1 MATYSG
7 VIVFVRSFAYSTQI
21 RFDPDSFFNSS
32 LSNFTG
38 IFNMKVPIA
47 ISGNFVQ
54 TLLTVQLY
62 ITGRGHYRPVFNA
75 LLSSLISGFRFQ
87 TSAVLLAIDIKT
99 FNGPTWK
106 FNYFYDANVGELYPY
121 RSGKYWKL
129 QIFANNGNQSVTTF
143 KKIGLLKLT
152 DSGELIDI
160 LDGVAAS
167 ENFSASNS
175 EYSDSDG
182 RGAVINPPF
191 SNLLDS
197 DLIVVWG
204 RNLSVTSPHIYDK
217 IKNKTFIT
225 IDPRKTPIAQKSILH
240 IQIKPKTDYLLALI
254 LARFAFM
261 EGLEDVEFLENYSEN
276 WQDFFELSRNFR
288 IKPAL
293 EELGLS
299 LDNLGD
305 FLHLVR
311 GKKVAF
317 LIGIGVQ
324 KYFEGDDILRCIDGL
339 AAILG
344 LFNKNAGG
352 VWYLSDSKNGFEN
365 PFDAK
370 PFKTVPKPSVDFG
383 KFDLVFLNGA
393 NVAQSMP
400 NSTKVIEGLKKSFV
414 VNLITAE
421 NETCKYSDIVLP
433 AKTFLAKNDVRLS
446 YATDEIIKMSKI
458 KDEPNA
464 ISEFELAKFLDNSV
478 KDEEFYLRHFEKR
491 VQKKSIAKFSFIDE
505 VEVEIQKL
513 AKNEFYLITPKT
525 KDGLNSQF
533 IDTNIAYFHPDCGL
547 EDGDDVELGSKI
559 ESAKFKVQTCDKL
572 RTDCVAIF
580 AGTKNVN
587 HLTTSMSSKNGDCA
601 IFQELKVKLLG
612 ENFEDECEEDFDLF
626 DSF

>member
-1 MATYSG
+1 MGMISACPLDCYDACE
-7 VIVFVRSFAYSTQI
+7 VVFE
-21 RFDPDSFFNSS
+21 
-32 LSNFTG
+32 
-38 IFNMKVPIA
+38 
-47 ISGNFVQ
+47 GNF
-54 TLLTVQLY
+54 
-62 ITGRGHYRPVFNA
+62 
-75 LLSSLISGFRFQ
+75 
-87 TSAVLLAIDIKT
+87 K
-99 FNGPTWK
+99 
-106 FNYFYDANVGELYPY
+106 
-121 RSGKYWKL
+121 
-129 QIFANNGNQSVTTF
+129 
-143 KKIGLLKLT
+143 
-152 DSGELIDI
+152 
-160 LDGVAAS
+160 AS
-167 ENFSASNS
+167 ENHILSNGKLCANFGRLISAKTLRDENLAEKLEILKSKILSTKPEKILYFGGSGNVGVMNS
-175 EYSDSDG
+175 ILQNTFAKLGATIATGSLCDGAGASGIEAG

-191 SNLLDS
+191 SNLLAS

-217 IKNKTFIT
+217 IKDKTFIT

-261 EGLEDVEFLENYSEN
+261 EGLEDVSFLEKYTEN
-276 WQDFFELSRNFR
+276 WQDFFELSRNFK

-293 EELGLS
+293 EELDLS

-317 LIGIGVQ
+317 LVGIGVQ

-339 AAILG
+339 GAILG
-344 LFNKNAGG
+344 LFNKDAGG

-370 PFKTVPKPSVDFG
+370 LVKTVPKPSVDFG

-400 NSTKVIEGLKKSFV
+400 NSTKVIDGLKQSFV
-414 VNLITAE
+414 VNLTTME
-421 NETCKYSDIVLP
+421 NETCKYSDVVLP
-433 AKTFLAKNDVRLS
+433 AKTFLAKNDIRLS
-446 YATDEIIKMSKI
+446 YATDEIIKMPKI

-464 ISEFELAKFLDNSV
+464 ISEFELAKFLDDSV
-478 KDEEFYLRHFEKR
+478 ENEEFYLQYFEKR
-491 VQKKSIAKFSFIDE
+491 VQKKSIEKFTFIDE

-525 KDGLNSQF
+525 KNGLNSQF
-533 IDTNIAYFHPDCGL
+533 VDMNIVYFHPDCGL
-547 EDGDDVELGSKI
+547 EDGDEVELGTKI
-559 ESAKFKVQTCDKL
+559 GSAKFNVQTCDKL
-572 RTDCVAIF
+572 RTDCAVIY

-587 HLTTSMSSKNGDCA
+587 HLTTSMISKNGDCA

-612 ENFEDECEEDFDLF
+612 ENFEDESEEDFDLY

>member
-1 MATYSG
+1 MGMISACPLDCYDACE
-7 VIVFVRSFAYSTQI
+7 VVFE
-21 RFDPDSFFNSS
+21 
-32 LSNFTG
+32 
-38 IFNMKVPIA
+38 
-47 ISGNFVQ
+47 GNF
-54 TLLTVQLY
+54 
-62 ITGRGHYRPVFNA
+62 
-75 LLSSLISGFRFQ
+75 
-87 TSAVLLAIDIKT
+87 K
-99 FNGPTWK
+99 
-106 FNYFYDANVGELYPY
+106 
-121 RSGKYWKL
+121 
-129 QIFANNGNQSVTTF
+129 
-143 KKIGLLKLT
+143 
-152 DSGELIDI
+152 
-160 LDGVAAS
+160 AS
-167 ENFSASNS
+167 ENHILSNGKLCANFGRLISAKTLRDENLAEKLEILKSKILSTKPEKILYFGGSGNVGVMNS
-175 EYSDSDG
+175 ILQNTFAKLGATIATGSLCDGAGASGIEAG

-191 SNLLDS
+191 SNLLAS

-217 IKNKTFIT
+217 IKDKTFIT

-261 EGLEDVEFLENYSEN
+261 EGLEDVSFLEKYTEN
-276 WQDFFELSRNFR
+276 WQDFFELSRNFK

-293 EELGLS
+293 EELDLS

-317 LIGIGVQ
+317 LVGIGVQ

-344 LFNKNAGG
+344 LFNKDAGG

-370 PFKTVPKPSVDFG
+370 FFKTVPKPSVDFG

-400 NSTKVIEGLKKSFV
+400 NSTKVIEGLKQSFV
-414 VNLITAE
+414 VNLTTME
-421 NETCKYSDIVLP
+421 NETCKYSDVVLP
-433 AKTFLAKNDVRLS
+433 AKTFLAKNDIRLS
-446 YATDEIIKMSKI
+446 YATDEIIKMPKI

-464 ISEFELAKFLDNSV
+464 ISEFELAKFLDDSV
-478 KDEEFYLRHFEKR
+478 ENEEFYLQYFEKR
-491 VQKKSIAKFSFIDE
+491 VQKKSIEKFTFIDE

-525 KDGLNSQF
+525 KNGLNSQF
-533 IDTNIAYFHPDCGL
+533 VDTNIVYFHPDCGL
-547 EDGDDVELGSKI
+547 EDGDEVELGTKI
-559 ESAKFKVQTCDKL
+559 GSAKFNVQTCDKL
-572 RTDCVAIF
+572 RTDCAVIY

-587 HLTTSMSSKNGDCA
+587 HLTTSMISKNGDCA

-612 ENFEDECEEDFDLF
+612 ENFEDESEEDFDLY

>member
-1 MATYSG
+1 MGMISACPLDCYDACE
-7 VIVFVRSFAYSTQI
+7 VVFE
-21 RFDPDSFFNSS
+21 
-32 LSNFTG
+32 
-38 IFNMKVPIA
+38 
-47 ISGNFVQ
+47 GNF
-54 TLLTVQLY
+54 
-62 ITGRGHYRPVFNA
+62 
-75 LLSSLISGFRFQ
+75 
-87 TSAVLLAIDIKT
+87 K
-99 FNGPTWK
+99 
-106 FNYFYDANVGELYPY
+106 
-121 RSGKYWKL
+121 
-129 QIFANNGNQSVTTF
+129 
-143 KKIGLLKLT
+143 
-152 DSGELIDI
+152 
-160 LDGVAAS
+160 AS
-167 ENFSASNS
+167 ENHILSNGKLCANFGRLISAKTLRDENLAEKLEILKSKILSTKPEKILYFGGSGNVGVMNS
-175 EYSDSDG
+175 ILQNTFAKLGATIATGSLCDGAGASGIEAG

-191 SNLLDS
+191 SNLLAS

-217 IKNKTFIT
+217 IKDKTFIT

-261 EGLEDVEFLENYSEN
+261 EGLEDVSFLEKYTEN
-276 WQDFFELSRNFR
+276 WQDFFELSRNFK

-293 EELGLS
+293 EELDLS

-317 LIGIGVQ
+317 LVGIGVQ

-344 LFNKNAGG
+344 LFNKDAGG

-370 PFKTVPKPSVDFG
+370 FFKTVPKPSVDFG

-393 NVAQSMP
+393 NVAKSMP
-400 NSTKVIEGLKKSFV
+400 NSTKVIEGLKQSFV
-414 VNLITAE
+414 VNLTTME
-421 NETCKYSDIVLP
+421 NETCKYSDVVLP
-433 AKTFLAKNDVRLS
+433 AKTFLAKNDIRLS
-446 YATDEIIKMSKI
+446 YATDEIIKMPKI

-464 ISEFELAKFLDNSV
+464 ISEFELAKFLDDSV
-478 KDEEFYLRHFEKR
+478 ENEEFYLQYFEKR
-491 VQKKSIAKFSFIDE
+491 VQKKSIEKFTFIDE

-525 KDGLNSQF
+525 KNGLNSQF
-533 IDTNIAYFHPDCGL
+533 VDTNIVYFHPDCGL
-547 EDGDDVELGSKI
+547 EDGDEVELGTKI
-559 ESAKFKVQTCDKL
+559 GSAKFNVQTCDKL
-572 RTDCVAIF
+572 RTDCAVIY

-587 HLTTSMSSKNGDCA
+587 HLTTSMISKNGDCA

-612 ENFEDECEEDFDLF
+612 ENFEDESEEDFDLY

>member
-1 MATYSG
+1 MGMISACPLDCYDACE
-7 VIVFVRSFAYSTQI
+7 VVFE
-21 RFDPDSFFNSS
+21 
-32 LSNFTG
+32 
-38 IFNMKVPIA
+38 
-47 ISGNFVQ
+47 GNF
-54 TLLTVQLY
+54 
-62 ITGRGHYRPVFNA
+62 
-75 LLSSLISGFRFQ
+75 
-87 TSAVLLAIDIKT
+87 K
-99 FNGPTWK
+99 
-106 FNYFYDANVGELYPY
+106 
-121 RSGKYWKL
+121 
-129 QIFANNGNQSVTTF
+129 
-143 KKIGLLKLT
+143 
-152 DSGELIDI
+152 
-160 LDGVAAS
+160 AS
-167 ENFSASNS
+167 ENHILSNGKLCANFGRLISAKTLRDENLAEKLEILKSKILSTKPEKILYFGGSGNVGVMNS
-175 EYSDSDG
+175 ILQNTFAKLGATIATGSLCDGAGASGIEAG

-191 SNLLDS
+191 SNLLAS

-217 IKNKTFIT
+217 IKDKTFIT

-261 EGLEDVEFLENYSEN
+261 EGLEDVSFLEKYTEN
-276 WQDFFELSRNFR
+276 WQDFFELSRNFK

-293 EELGLS
+293 EELDLS

-317 LIGIGVQ
+317 LVGIGVQ

-344 LFNKNAGG
+344 LFNKDAGG

-370 PFKTVPKPSVDFG
+370 LFKTVPKPSVDFG

-400 NSTKVIEGLKKSFV
+400 NSTKVIEGLKQSFV
-414 VNLITAE
+414 VNLTTME
-421 NETCKYSDIVLP
+421 NETCKYSDVVLP
-433 AKTFLAKNDVRLS
+433 AKTFLAKNDIRLS
-446 YATDEIIKMSKI
+446 YATDEIIKMPKI

-464 ISEFELAKFLDNSV
+464 ISEFELAKFLDDSV
-478 KDEEFYLRHFEKR
+478 ENEEFYLQYFEKR
-491 VQKKSIAKFSFIDE
+491 VQKKSIEKFTFIDE

-525 KDGLNSQF
+525 KNGLNSQF
-533 IDTNIAYFHPDCGL
+533 VDMNIVYFHPDCGL
-547 EDGDDVELGSKI
+547 EDGDEVELGTKI
-559 ESAKFKVQTCDKL
+559 GSAKFNVQTCDKL
-572 RTDCVAIF
+572 RTDCAVIY

-587 HLTTSMSSKNGDCA
+587 HLTTSMISKNGDCA

-612 ENFEDECEEDFDLF
+612 ENFEDESEEDFDLY

>member
-1 MATYSG
+1 MISACPLDCYDACE
-7 VIVFVRSFAYSTQI
+7 VVFE
-21 RFDPDSFFNSS
+21 
-32 LSNFTG
+32 
-38 IFNMKVPIA
+38 
-47 ISGNFVQ
+47 GNF
-54 TLLTVQLY
+54 
-62 ITGRGHYRPVFNA
+62 
-75 LLSSLISGFRFQ
+75 
-87 TSAVLLAIDIKT
+87 K
-99 FNGPTWK
+99 
-106 FNYFYDANVGELYPY
+106 
-121 RSGKYWKL
+121 
-129 QIFANNGNQSVTTF
+129 
-143 KKIGLLKLT
+143 
-152 DSGELIDI
+152 
-160 LDGVAAS
+160 AS
-167 ENFSASNS
+167 ENHILSNGKLCPNFGRLISAKTLQDENLVEKLEILKSKISSTKPEKILYFGGSGNVGVMGS
-175 EYSDSDG
+175 ILQNTFAKLGATIATGSLCDGAGASGIEAG

-414 VNLITAE
+414 VNLTTTE

-559 ESAKFKVQTCDKL
+559 ASAKFKVQTCDKL

>member
-1 MATYSG
+1 MGMISACPLDCYDACE
-7 VIVFVRSFAYSTQI
+7 VVFE
-21 RFDPDSFFNSS
+21 
-32 LSNFTG
+32 
-38 IFNMKVPIA
+38 
-47 ISGNFVQ
+47 GNF
-54 TLLTVQLY
+54 
-62 ITGRGHYRPVFNA
+62 
-75 LLSSLISGFRFQ
+75 
-87 TSAVLLAIDIKT
+87 K
-99 FNGPTWK
+99 
-106 FNYFYDANVGELYPY
+106 
-121 RSGKYWKL
+121 
-129 QIFANNGNQSVTTF
+129 
-143 KKIGLLKLT
+143 
-152 DSGELIDI
+152 
-160 LDGVAAS
+160 AS
-167 ENFSASNS
+167 ENHILSNGKLCANFGRLISAKTLRDENLAEKLEILKSKILSTKPEKILYFGGSGNVGVMNS
-175 EYSDSDG
+175 ILQNTFAKLGATIATGSLCDGAGASGIEAG

-191 SNLLDS
+191 SNLLAS

-217 IKNKTFIT
+217 IKDKTFIT

-261 EGLEDVEFLENYSEN
+261 EGLEDVSFLEKYTEN
-276 WQDFFELSRNFR
+276 WQDFFELSRNFK

-293 EELGLS
+293 EELDLS

-317 LIGIGVQ
+317 LVGIGVQ

-344 LFNKNAGG
+344 LFNKDAGG

-370 PFKTVPKPSVDFG
+370 FFKTVPKPSVDFG

-393 NVAQSMP
+393 NVAKSMP
-400 NSTKVIEGLKKSFV
+400 NSTKVIDGLKQSFV
-414 VNLITAE
+414 VNLTTME
-421 NETCKYSDIVLP
+421 NETCKYSDVVLP
-433 AKTFLAKNDVRLS
+433 AKTFLAKNDIRLS
-446 YATDEIIKMSKI
+446 YATDEIIKMPKI

-464 ISEFELAKFLDNSV
+464 ISEFELAKFLDDSV
-478 KDEEFYLRHFEKR
+478 ENEEFYLQYFEKR
-491 VQKKSIAKFSFIDE
+491 VQKKSIEKFTFIDE

-525 KDGLNSQF
+525 KNGLNSQF
-533 IDTNIAYFHPDCGL
+533 VDTNIVYFHPDCGL
-547 EDGDDVELGSKI
+547 EDGDEVELGTKI
-559 ESAKFKVQTCDKL
+559 GSAKFNVQTCDKL
-572 RTDCVAIF
+572 RTDCAVIY

-587 HLTTSMSSKNGDCA
+587 HLTTSMISKNGDCA

-612 ENFEDECEEDFDLF
+612 ENFEDESEEDFDLY

>member
-1 MATYSG
+1 MGMISACPLDCYDACE
-7 VIVFVRSFAYSTQI
+7 VVFE
-21 RFDPDSFFNSS
+21 
-32 LSNFTG
+32 
-38 IFNMKVPIA
+38 
-47 ISGNFVQ
+47 GNF
-54 TLLTVQLY
+54 
-62 ITGRGHYRPVFNA
+62 
-75 LLSSLISGFRFQ
+75 
-87 TSAVLLAIDIKT
+87 K
-99 FNGPTWK
+99 
-106 FNYFYDANVGELYPY
+106 
-121 RSGKYWKL
+121 
-129 QIFANNGNQSVTTF
+129 
-143 KKIGLLKLT
+143 
-152 DSGELIDI
+152 
-160 LDGVAAS
+160 AS
-167 ENFSASNS
+167 ENHILSNGKLCANFGRLISAKTLRDENLAEKLEILKSKILSTKPEKILYFGGSGNVGVMNS
-175 EYSDSDG
+175 ILQNTFAKLGATIATGSLCDGAGASGIEAG

-191 SNLLDS
+191 SNLLAS

-217 IKNKTFIT
+217 IKDKTFIT

-261 EGLEDVEFLENYSEN
+261 EGLEDVSFLEKYTEN
-276 WQDFFELSRNFR
+276 WQDFFELSRNFK

-293 EELGLS
+293 EELDLS

-317 LIGIGVQ
+317 LVGIGVQ

-344 LFNKNAGG
+344 LFNKDAGG

-370 PFKTVPKPSVDFG
+370 FFKTVPKPSVDFG

-400 NSTKVIEGLKKSFV
+400 NSTKVIEGLKQSFV
-414 VNLITAE
+414 VNLTTME
-421 NETCKYSDIVLP
+421 NETCKYSDVVLP
-433 AKTFLAKNDVRLS
+433 AKTFLAKNDIRLS
-446 YATDEIIKMSKI
+446 YATDEIIKMPKI
-458 KDEPNA
+458 KDELNA
-464 ISEFELAKFLDNSV
+464 ISEFELAKFLDDSV
-478 KDEEFYLRHFEKR
+478 ENEEFYLQYFEKR
-491 VQKKSIAKFSFIDE
+491 VQKKSIEKFTFIDE

-525 KDGLNSQF
+525 KNGLNSQF
-533 IDTNIAYFHPDCGL
+533 VDTNIVYFHPDCGL
-547 EDGDDVELGSKI
+547 EDGDEVELGTKI
-559 ESAKFKVQTCDKL
+559 GSAKFNVQTCDKL
-572 RTDCVAIF
+572 RTDCAVIY

-587 HLTTSMSSKNGDCA
+587 HLTTSMISKNGDCA

-612 ENFEDECEEDFDLF
+612 ENFEDESEEDFDLY